1 MADKTP
7 ISQLPAGALTGA
19 NVDVN
24 ADYLAIDDVSAGNTK
39 KITPKELIANTSSFV
54 QSGSDATSETVQD
67 ALRRLKYVTQYS
79 SLTTALASGTAT
91 SSFKLHAF
99 TGSHA
104 FSKLT
109 WPTTYQTT
117 LLGDGSAQTILAST
131 NTDGTQAI
139 SVASLGSDRYHA
151 VIESLKLTGG
161 ATSGDGI
168 HFNVPVIGPMMK
180 DVWIVDF
187 SGSGK
192 AGAKLTTVFIGTVDN
207 LKVFDC
213 DIGVDLV
220 GSNGIIGRGWWLA
233 DNNTMQLQLDS
244 NCKGNDIGCIEIGL
258 ASVDTSK
265 KAVDIDGKGNKVT
278 AQYYENFTAA
288 RSINF
293 GATALG
299 NTLDF
304 LHSAPWTGAWDD
316 GAFNV
321 YPMEND
327 TPLRN
332 LSSAFGF
339 AGHLLAGGNDI
350 ENLYTNSTWNNSAT
364 VGWSDFSITPPTRS
378 VDTSIGYLDTNSM
391 KLAWGTTALSG
402 VETSTTFA
410 ITAGDIVS
418 VMAMFRADR
427 DLESTE
433 SLSFF
438 VLGAANENRAQVN
451 ICDLRQDN
459 WTPVFLTYVATTTE
473 SITLRISLNAAA
485 SHTDLNTYHDDFV
498 IQVNKKTI
506 GLLRNDTA
514 STRSVDK
521 NEGLY
526 IPKAR
531 IGQAVVETGDD
542 TEVGIGG
549 TTTDATQASTAADTD
564 ETVLFTHSISARG
577 LWKDGQALRIRAWGS
592 NAATA
597 NTKQER
603 IRLGGLTGTVVCDT
617 GAPGAN
623 NKKWVVEATIIRTG
637 AATQDFCGTAIANG
651 AAREPT
657 VGSGT
662 KDFTTALTL
671 VVTGQN
677 GTAAAADIVYEGA
690 TVEYLNMA

>member
-293 GATALG
+293 GTTALG

-402 VETSTTFA
+402 V
-410 ITAGDIVS
+410 
-418 VMAMFRADR
+418 
-427 DLESTE
+427 
-433 SLSFF
+433 
-438 VLGAANENRAQVN
+438 
-451 ICDLRQDN
+451 
-459 WTPVFLTYVATTTE
+459 
-473 SITLRISLNAAA
+473 
-485 SHTDLNTYHDDFV
+485 
-498 IQVNKKTI
+498 
-506 GLLRNDTA
+506 
-514 STRSVDK
+514 
-521 NEGLY
+521 
-526 IPKAR
+526 
-531 IGQAVVETGDD
+531 
-542 TEVGIGG
+542 
-549 TTTDATQASTAADTD
+549 
-564 ETVLFTHSISARG
+564 
-577 LWKDGQALRIRAWGS
+577 
-592 NAATA
+592 
-597 NTKQER
+597 
-603 IRLGGLTGTVVCDT
+603 
-617 GAPGAN
+617 
-623 NKKWVVEATIIRTG
+623 
-637 AATQDFCGTAIANG
+637 
-651 AAREPT
+651 
-657 VGSGT
+657 
-662 KDFTTALTL
+662 
-671 VVTGQN
+671 
-677 GTAAAADIVYEGA
+677 
-690 TVEYLNMA
+690 